1 MTDNGSSG
9 SPPPGSSASERAKL
23 RMKLFSS
30 EAETSSSNNSNDDD
44 DDGSVVNFYTS
55 SNTTPATPRGDGG
68 VKYYNHF
75 TTPFTPSTNTSTSI
89 TNENVMPTTTDQQQQ
104 NQQQQQ
110 QQQQTSVF
118 SDLQRSQT
126 VDRFIT
132 ILTNQLSF
140 ALSSGKLTHAW
151 KKQPPPLP
159 NAAATKNENTTVVIE
174 DYYGLER
181 NIIMPHI
188 TPFVWGGSAI
198 LVTLFSLRFGRW
210 YQSYSTNYSSSS
222 LLSLSSV
229 VGGRIN
235 SSSSSNSVG
244 GIGNMIRRYID
255 GSRNSNSSSKY
266 YHPPNPHNIHQSSST
281 IQDVRQQQ
289 IPLLNS
295 SMKYN
300 TTNTAAAGSKVR
312 VGGVGKGEDV
322 FQSIGSLLV
331 DISLSI
337 LFGISTTLFLIDRYQ
352 LLHDVASMPLR
363 ILTNNDNDDNETT
376 IGSIGSRNVNKN
388 KSVIVE
394 ELCIPFSIEMDKIN
408 TSSMIVVRPN
418 TPHRRHDKDE
428 EEDNK
433 EIEEDTATTTEEIV
447 SYSELWKDENLNDYI
462 TLRSIRDFVTNCHI
476 YDTMKKEKK
485 SE

>member
-1 MTDNGSSG
+1 MTDNGSG
-9 SPPPGSSASERAKL
+9 SPPPPGSSASERAKL
-23 RMKLFSS
+23 RMKLFRS
-30 EAETSSSNNSNDDD
+30 EVTANTTEKTSSSNNNDD

-55 SNTTPATPRGDGG
+55 PNTTTATTPRGDDG

-75 TTPFTPSTNTSTSI
+75 TTPFTPSTNTSI
-89 TNENVMPTTTDQQQQ
+89 TNDNMPTTD
-104 NQQQQQ
+104 QQQQQ
-110 QQQQTSVF
+110 QQQQTTSVF

-151 KKQPPPLP
+151 KQQPPSP
-159 NAAATKNENTTVVIE
+159 NAAAATKNENNTTVI

-210 YQSYSTNYSSSS
+210 YQSYSMMNYSSS
-222 LLSLSSV
+222 LSSSVV

-235 SSSSSNSVG
+235 SNSSSSNNVN

-255 GSRNSNSSSKY
+255 GSSSSNNSSKY
-266 YHPPNPHNIHQSSST
+266 YHPPNQHNMQQSSST

-289 IPLLNS
+289 VSLLEN

-300 TTNTAAAGSKVR
+300 NTAGAGT
-312 VGGVGKGEDV
+312 VGKGEEI

-331 DISLSI
+331 DISLSL

-352 LLHDVASMPLR
+352 LLQDVVSLPLR
-363 ILTNNDNDDNETT
+363 ILNDDDNDDNEATT
-376 IGSIGSRNVNKN
+376 IDNSIGSRNVNR
-388 KSVIVE
+388 SVIVE

-408 TSSMIVVRPN
+408 TSSMIVQRN
-418 TPHRRHDKDE
+418 TPHRRHDDNKDKV
-428 EEDNK
+428 DNK
-433 EIEEDTATTTEEIV
+433 EIVEDTTTTTETV

-476 YDTMKKEKK
+476 YDRMKREK
-485 SE
+485 SDDESV